1 MLIFMEKA
9 PNLSQTEV
17 NNYYL
22 GGVWITAGHSAPD
35 GLAFNVVT
43 SGDLIKKTESFNFS
57 SM

>member
-1 MLIFMEKA
+1 MPIFMEKA
-9 PNLSQTEV
+9 PNLSQTEI

-43 SGDLIKKTESFNFS
+43 SGDLNEKTRKL
-57 SM
+57 